1 VATLIQQQPDRETE
15 DQDARAREE
24 IRALFE
30 RYRRTARQAEE
41 AREGAADAPDEALAL
56 TGR

>member
-1 VATLIQQQPDRETE
+1 M
-15 DQDARAREE
+15 
-24 IRALFE
+24 LFE

-41 AREGAADAPDEALAL
+41 AREDLAGTPDEALAL